1 MLSLVLAG
9 LVLLQ
14 DNPPK
19 PPPVPPARENTPARP
34 AAAETQLVPGVLPEN
49 TGPAERALWQSLCAG
64 ALAKGA
70 TRTPITAFDLWL
82 DVTINSSSNQTNEAT
97 TLRYR
102 YQAPDKLRAMTEHG
116 YELVRGPKGDLMI
129 DPKRNEKGTL
139 PVGREG
145 DEDRRTLEEILDLAR
160 NFVALSDPG
169 ALRIAE
175 LKLGRVDAAL
185 LPEELRAGAGELEW
199 LEIRT
204 PDFRLPRASTP
215 SAGASGGLVRV
226 RLGLRKGKPLP
237 ELCIV
242 AGEQPGARLSTLI
255 RVPEYREKQGL
266 MVPWQLRIHALE
278 ENGASFQAKPA
289 LVVWLKKDSDLH
301 PSFAPETF
309 AP

>member
-1 MLSLVLAG
+1 MLSLLLATAL
-9 LVLLQ
+9 LVQ

-19 PPPVPPARENTPARP
+19 PPPLPGARETTQP
-34 AAAETQLVPGVLPEN
+34 AAPAQKPLVPGALPEN
-49 TGPAERALWQSLCAG
+49 TGAEERVLWQALCAG

-70 TRTPITAFDLWL
+70 TRTPISAFDLWL
-82 DVTINSSSNQTNEAT
+82 DVTINSSANQTNEAT

-116 YELVRGPKGDLMI
+116 YELVRGPKGDLLI
-129 DPKRNEKGTL
+129 DPKRNQKGEAL
-139 PVGREG
+139 AVGREG

-175 LKLGRVDAAL
+175 MKLGRVEATL
-185 LPEELRAGAGELEW
+185 LPEELRASAGELKW

-204 PDFRLPRASTP
+204 PDFRLPRTSTQTASAP
-215 SAGASGGLVRV
+215 GGLVRV
-226 RLGLRKGKPLP
+226 RLGLRKDKPLP

-242 AGEQPGARLSTLI
+242 SGEQPGAQLSTLI

-266 MVPWQLRIHALE
+266 MVPWQLRIHGLDE
-278 ENGASFQAKPA
+278 SGASFQPKPA
-289 LVVWLKKDSDLH
+289 LVIYLKKDSDLH
-301 PSFAPETF
+301 PSFAPDTF